1 VDYYHIRLEKQI
13 GQYPF
18 ADILDGCLNGTN
30 EFYCT
35 QIKRSSSG
43 GLDGASVAGGG
54 WILQKDYNLGLSILS
69 GFDVVSNYRYPLPGN
84 MGAFIAAFNGAYL
97 LHDTYS
103 PYPGGGSYDCAGL
116 FGSTCEQ
123 GSVNPHWRHTMRLSW
138 DTPWNLL
145 VSLQWRFI
153 GPTSFDNNSS
163 NPLLQGAEEANQG
176 AAAPFPYY
184 DQFNA
189 RIPGYSYLDV
199 TTVWHVLSN
208 LELRAGVSNILD
220 KDPPLVPSGDI
231 SGNAGPAN
239 SWPAYDYLG
248 RQIFVAFTAKF

>member
-1 VDYYHIRLEKQI
+1 
-13 GQYPF
+13 
-18 ADILDGCLNGTN
+18 
-30 EFYCT
+30 
-35 QIKRSSSG
+35 
-43 GLDGASVAGGG
+43 
-54 WILQKDYNLGLSILS
+54 
-69 GFDVVSNYRYPLPGN
+69 VVSNYRYPLPGN